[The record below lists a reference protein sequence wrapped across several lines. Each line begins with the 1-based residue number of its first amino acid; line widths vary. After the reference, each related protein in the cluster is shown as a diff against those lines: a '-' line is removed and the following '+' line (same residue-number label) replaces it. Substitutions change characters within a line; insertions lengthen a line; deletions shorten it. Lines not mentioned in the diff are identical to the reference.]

1 MRTRFDIGQIIRDH
15 GEKFLSSHN
24 VVTPVR
30 KAFGHMAIC
39 RTSALG
45 GHVEVCPECGEIKI
59 SYNSCR
65 DRHCPKCQNKER
77 EQWISFRREEIIP
90 TKYFHVVFTV
100 PDCLHPIAINH
111 QAAFYDCMF
120 KAAWATIHD
129 FAGDKGLCTGMTAIL
144 HT

>member
-15 GEKFLSSHN
+15 GEKFLSTHN

-30 KAFGHMAIC
+30 KAFGHMATC
-39 RTSALG
+39 RTSVLG

-90 TKYFHVVFTV
+90 AKYFHVVFTV
-100 PDCLHPIAINH
+100 PDCLHPIAINV
-111 QAAFYDCMF
+111 
-120 KAAWATIHD
+120 TVR
-129 FAGDKGLCTGMTAIL
+129 
-144 HT
+144 

>member
-15 GEKFLSSHN
+15 GEKFLSTHK
-24 VVTPVR
+24 VVTPVS
-30 KAFGHMAIC
+30 KAFGHMEMC

-45 GHVEVCPECGEIKI
+45 GHVEVCPECGEIKV

-77 EQWISFRREEIIP
+77 EQWITLRREEIIP

-100 PDCLHPIAINH
+100 PDCLHAIAMSH

-120 KAAWATIHD
+120 
-129 FAGDKGLCTGMTAIL
+129 
-144 HT
+144 